1 MTFPVDPQR
10 YIAFLGVM
18 TVLAWT
24 PGPANLFA
32 VATGMQRGK
41 RAALLG
47 MVGMNLGT
55 GVWFA
60 AAALGLSAL
69 IQAYPQVFNALAYVG
84 AAYVAWLGLQ
94 SLRGALQAPA
104 GAGPGHVLVR
114 AERSAFQDGFVVQV
128 SNPKALLFFVAVLPP
143 FLDLGRPAAPQL
155 AMFAAATL
163 GMDMISMSAYG
174 LGGAALSARMAE
186 PRFRRGFSLAVGLLL
201 LTAAALIAM
210 RA

>member
-1 MTFPVDPQR
+1 MSFPVDPQR

-41 RAALLG
+41 TAALVA
-47 MVGMNLGT
+47 MAGMNLGT
-55 GVWFA
+55 LVWFG
-60 AAALGLSAL
+60 AAALGLGAL
-69 IQAYPQVFNALAYVG
+69 IKGYPTVFHWLAYAG

-94 SLRGALQAPA
+94 SLRGAIKAQA
-104 GAGPGHVLVR
+104 GAGPSHVLVR
-114 AERSAFQDGFVVQV
+114 ADRPAFADGFVVQV
-128 SNPKALLFFVAVLPP
+128 ANPKALLFFVAVLPP
-143 FLDLGRPAAPQL
+143 FLDVARPAAPQL
-155 AMFAAATL
+155 AMFAAGTV

-174 LGGAALSARMAE
+174 LGGAALATRMAE

-201 LTAAALIAM
+201 LTAAALILM